1 MVRLISCSFG
11 QLSLNGPAGYRLS
24 RPLQTRPAPR
34 GPGWANSVPAV
45 ALPGCPLG
53 TGTENYTPLHHIGLQ
68 ISVYRFLIF
77 LRALFIFYRRV
88 PQLRAKEGSDEL
100 LPRSLRD

>member
-1 MVRLISCSFG
+1 MAAANSASPKG
-11 QLSLNGPAGYRLS
+11 
-24 RPLQTRPAPR
+24 T
-34 GPGWANSVPAV
+34 PGWANSVPAV

-53 TGTENYTPLHHIGLQ
+53 TGTEDYTPLHHIGLR
-68 ISVYRFLIF
+68 ISVYRLLAF

-88 PQLRAKEGSDEL
+88 PQLRAAKDGSNEL